1 MEKKDFMA
9 MNAVFVS
16 WDTISALC
24 SMALQQIL
32 QRPITVYG
40 TSSEPHLR
48 EWFLLIEIDSRLTKK
63 EADILLTTVGADDY
77 DWDANDFGEYPIAE
91 LTSAVALKL
100 LKKMKNI
107 EAEWSFPE
115 DDGVWLC
122 TGQGTAQKYHM
133 LIEYPETD
141 CRPDVLVFQSTMEKA
156 DVLKTVENLKLDMEQ
171 LQEENAETD
180 RLTRLDLF
188 IKTLGDKLNT
198 EVSVIALDQVESI

>member
-1 MEKKDFMA
+1 MEKKDFKA

-32 QRPITVYG
+32 QRPITVYA

-48 EWFLLIEIDSRLTKK
+48 GWFLLIEIDSRLTKK
-63 EADILLTTVGADDY
+63 EADILLTTVEADDY
-77 DWDANDFGEYPIAE
+77 DWDANDFGEYPVAE

-107 EAEWSFPE
+107 NAEWSFPE
-115 DDGVWLC
+115 DDGVWLF
-122 TGQGTAQKYHM
+122 TGQGTARKYHM

-141 CRPDVLVFQSTMEKA
+141 CRPDVLVFLLWKKRT
-156 DVLKTVENLKLDMEQ
+156 
-171 LQEENAETD
+171 
-180 RLTRLDLF
+180 F
-188 IKTLGDKLNT
+188 
-198 EVSVIALDQVESI
+198 